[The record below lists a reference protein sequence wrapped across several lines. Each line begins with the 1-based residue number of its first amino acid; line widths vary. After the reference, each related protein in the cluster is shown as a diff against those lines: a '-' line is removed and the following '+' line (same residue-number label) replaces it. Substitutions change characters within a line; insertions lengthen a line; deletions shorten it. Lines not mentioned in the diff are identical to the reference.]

1 MSHSWCRVEL
11 EWGPHSSP
19 DPQHNVLLPMLHFL
33 STRLWWINPSP
44 PEHPKLHSEEVTH
57 PESNGQPSTMPREEC
72 DFILVGSHKRKSTWL
87 ENPST
92 ASFSPHGGQCLGLE
106 QEHGYW
112 AQPAR
117 VGIWLWPFLWE
128 WPSVPWFLLQMKTRV
143 PNSEGLCKDEQGPWM
158 LAIEIM
164 SLSVF
169 SWRIR
174 VYSNLYWFF
183 SQFQIFF
190 SSVLKRAS

>member
-19 DPQHNVLLPMLHFL
+19 DPQHNVLLPVLHFL

-117 VGIWLWPFLWE
+117 VGIWLWPSCGSGPLCLDSSCKWKREFLTQRDF
-128 WPSVPWFLLQMKTRV
+128 VRM
-143 PNSEGLCKDEQGPWM
+143 N
-158 LAIEIM
+158 
-164 SLSVF
+164 
-169 SWRIR
+169 
-174 VYSNLYWFF
+174 
-183 SQFQIFF
+183 
-190 SSVLKRAS
+190 RAREC